1 LGCALLLFEAGVFG
15 ASRSRL
21 AGAFSLGV
29 LGHEACHFLANG
41 NWQRKVVHAGWAV
54 WLLAGFARLV
64 ALDRHPFVVGR
75 AGERGG
81 GRLSRV
87 VVGSTEFRAGFGG
100 PCGLV
105 HCSIRGTLVC
115 QGLFP
120 RSSPDHGCRQT
131 IFVVVTVDCS
141 VQLSAPRCVQP
152 SSRRLT
158 QTAAQ
163 PGRSPNAARRPVTDR
178 SAPSV
183 AGGAFLSAF

>member
-1 LGCALLLFEAGVFG
+1 LTSAP
-15 ASRSRL
+15 
-21 AGAFSLGV
+21 V
-29 LGHEACHFLANG
+29 LSWRTGHEACHFLANG
-41 NWQRKVVHAGWAV
+41 NWQRKVGHAGGAV
-54 WLLAGFARLV
+54 WLMAGFARLV
-64 ALDRHPFVVGR
+64 AHDRHPFVVGR

-81 GRLSRV
+81 GRLSRL
-87 VVGSTEFRAGFGG
+87 VVGSTGFRPGFAG

-105 HCSIRGTLVC
+105 HCSIRGTLVR

-120 RSSPDHGCRQT
+120 RSSPDLERCQT